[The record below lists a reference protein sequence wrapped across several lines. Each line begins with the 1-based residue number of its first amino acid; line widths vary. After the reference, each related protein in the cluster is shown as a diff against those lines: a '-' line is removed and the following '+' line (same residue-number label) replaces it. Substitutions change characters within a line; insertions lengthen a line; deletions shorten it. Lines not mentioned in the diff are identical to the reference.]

1 MERWGEGEWGGV
13 GGGGDRM
20 QLQCHLDIPVIT
32 YVTVATCQFSSV
44 KLVSNSNSIQKTLLS
59 VAIVTIKR
67 IFFFSHPSSATLN
80 NAVKLNTLKPEGG
93 MTHKEQLS

>member
-1 MERWGEGEWGGV
+1 
-13 GGGGDRM
+13 M

-44 KLVSNSNSIQKTLLS
+44 NLVSNSNSIQKTLLS
-59 VAIVTIKR
+59 VAIITIKR
-67 IFFFSHPSSATLN
+67 IFFFFSHPSSATLN

>member
-1 MERWGEGEWGGV
+1 MTEVSASSAHTTESGCVIVAGGMERWGEGEWGG
-13 GGGGDRM
+13 GGRGGDRM

-67 IFFFSHPSSATLN
+67 IFSSLTPAL
-80 NAVKLNTLKPEGG
+80 P
-93 MTHKEQLS
+93 H